1 MDILMPRK
9 WLNFCTLTRINCGV
23 HPEELPDRILLAE
36 LREIKRIPNAIRK
49 GRYRLEGMPH
59 EFTLGSGHVKF
70 FYDKLEY
77 LWLRYQA
84 LRGEALQRGFRVDDF
99 SEAWQGVPP
108 ELMNGYIERGRD
120 RELIIQRI
128 QERGFTLK
136 KINKSRSC

>member
-1 MDILMPRK
+1 
-9 WLNFCTLTRINCGV
+9 
-23 HPEELPDRILLAE
+23 
-36 LREIKRIPNAIRK
+36 
-49 GRYRLEGMPH
+49 MPH

-136 KINKSRSC
+136 KNL